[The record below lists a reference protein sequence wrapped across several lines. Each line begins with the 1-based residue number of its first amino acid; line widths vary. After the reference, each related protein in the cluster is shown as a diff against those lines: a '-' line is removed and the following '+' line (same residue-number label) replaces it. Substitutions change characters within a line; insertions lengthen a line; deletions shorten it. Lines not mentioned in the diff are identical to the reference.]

1 MYFMQHVVFEKK
13 IEKLHPKKI
22 LKILKNPFHE
32 KKCNLPM

>member
-1 MYFMQHVVFEKK
+1 MQHVVFEKK

-32 KKCNLPM
+32 KKNVIYQYT